1 MVKTDDGAVD
11 TLSLTQFTKQLSV
24 VCHTQSAEAVEAIV
38 SAPTENVTTL
48 DDYEEHYFD
57 EEQPSWA
64 LNSPSYTNSEIEALL
79 GELEDDAEEEEDQQ
93 RVKRDSGERLLFDE
107 EEKMPRKFASDS
119 ISVVEKKRTLN
130 CEPVPILHLD
140 KITTHQFY
148 LELSAELF
156 PNEDGDD
163 DDEVITVTS
172 FEFVAFNPV
181 YSQIIIW
188 TRFVCLMISFAVTCV
203 YANALRQ
210 LYFDDWT
217 LEQKWTA
224 ALALS
229 LLFLNNPTFPLQFLV
244 RCWWVSYADQLL

>member
-1 MVKTDDGAVD
+1 M
-11 TLSLTQFTKQLSV
+11 SE
-24 VCHTQSAEAVEAIV
+24 SATT
-38 SAPTENVTTL
+38 TENVTML

-57 EEQPSWA
+57 EEQPTWA
-64 LNSPSYTNSEIEALL
+64 LNSPSYTDDEIEALFGDL
-79 GELEDDAEEEEDQQ
+79 DDDEEDEDQQ
-93 RVKRDSGERLLFDE
+93 RVKRDSGEKRLLFDE
-107 EEKMPRKFASDS
+107 EEKLPRKFESDS

-148 LELSAELF
+148 LELSAEL
-156 PNEDGDD
+156 PVNEDGD
-163 DDEVITVTS
+163 EIIVTS
-172 FEFVAFNPV
+172 FEFVAFNPL